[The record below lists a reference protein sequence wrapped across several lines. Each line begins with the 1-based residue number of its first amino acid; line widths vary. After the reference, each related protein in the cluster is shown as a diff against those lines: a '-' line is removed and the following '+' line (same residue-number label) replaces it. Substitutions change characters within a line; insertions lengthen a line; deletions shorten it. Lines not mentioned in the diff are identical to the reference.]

1 MYTIVKET
9 LMVTDS
15 YRKVRH
21 KMKRLFKN
29 RIGKTNKIKNQNNK
43 QFSMFHLA
51 WPIFIESI
59 LMMLVGN
66 VDQYMIAS
74 YSENSVGAIGNANQI
89 INLLLIMF
97 SVISVATTILVSHY
111 IGSKNTEKLPI
122 IYTLSI
128 VLNLIFSFTI
138 AIIIFFF
145 SEQLFNFMSLPD
157 EIFDYAVI
165 YIKLVGGF
173 IFLQSLIGT
182 FSAIFRANKMMKE
195 NMIVSVAI
203 NVFNV
208 IFNALLIH
216 GVGPIPALGV
226 AGAAIA
232 TNIGRAIG
240 VILYIIIFIKKF
252 DTRISLKYLRPFPT
266 TELKRM
272 LSIGVPS
279 AGESLSYSLAMTIIT
294 KIGNILGLAFGTY
307 VINTMVFSRTF
318 AWFSFL
324 YASSIGQATQVII
337 GNYMGA
343 GEVEDVDKLVMK
355 TWKKAVLI
363 SILISTTL
371 FIFSDSLFGLFS
383 SDPRVLELGKK
394 IMFVE
399 IFLEIGKSSNITL
412 VRSLQAT
419 GDNRFPTMVGII
431 SMWLFA
437 VGVGYLLAT
446 VGNLGLVG
454 VWIGMTLDE
463 ITRTIIFYIRWRKGG
478 WKNIRL
484 VDRR

>member
-1 MYTIVKET
+1 MKYFFKHRINKT
-9 LMVTDS
+9 LTPEKKHM
-15 YRKVRH
+15 
-21 KMKRLFKN
+21 
-29 RIGKTNKIKNQNNK
+29 
-43 QFSMFHLA
+43 SMFHLA
-51 WPIFIESI
+51 WPIFVESI
-59 LMMLVGN
+59 LLMLVGN
-66 VDQYMIAS
+66 VDQYMVAS
-74 YSENSVGAIGNANQI
+74 YSENAVGAIGNANQI

-97 SVISVATTILVSHY
+97 SIISIATTILVSHY
-111 IGSKNTEKLPI
+111 IGSKNTEKLPA

-128 VLNLIFSFTI
+128 TLNLIFSFTI
-138 AIIIFFF
+138 AIIIFLF

-157 EIFDYAVI
+157 EIFADAVT

-195 NMIVSVAI
+195 NMIVSIAI
-203 NVFNV
+203 NIFNV
-208 IFNALLIH
+208 LSNALLIN
-216 GVGPIPALGV
+216 GAGPIPALGV

-232 TNIGRAIG
+232 TNISRVVG

-252 DTRISLKYLRPFPT
+252 DAKISLRYLRPFPT

-272 LSIGVPS
+272 LSIGIPS
-279 AGESLSYSLAMTIIT
+279 AGESVSYSFAMTMIT

-307 VINTMVFSRTF
+307 VINTRIFSKTF

-324 YASSIGQATQVII
+324 YASAIGQASQVII
-337 GNYMGA
+337 GNHMGA
-343 GEVEDVDKLVMK
+343 GDVEEVDKVVMK
-355 TWKKAVLI
+355 TLRNSVLI
-363 SILISTTL
+363 SICISLTL
-371 FIFSDSLFGLFS
+371 FIFSDTLFGLFS

-454 VWIGMTLDE
+454 LWIGMTLDE
-463 ITRTIIFYIRWRKGG
+463 GLRTIIFFIRWKKGR

-484 VDRR
+484 VDR

>member
-1 MYTIVKET
+1 
-9 LMVTDS
+9 
-15 YRKVRH
+15 
-21 KMKRLFKN
+21 MKRFFKN
-29 RIGKTNKIKNQNNK
+29 RVNKTLTPEKNQM
-43 QFSMFHLA
+43 SLFHLA
-51 WPIFIESI
+51 WPIFVESI

-66 VDQYMIAS
+66 VDQYMVAS

-97 SVISVATTILVSHY
+97 SMISVATTILVSHY
-111 IGSKNTEKLPI
+111 IGSKNTEKLPVL
-122 IYTLSI
+122 YTLS
-128 VLNLIFSFTI
+128 VTFNLIFSFTI
-138 AIIIFFF
+138 AVIIFLF
-145 SEQLFNFMSLPD
+145 SNQIFNFMSLPN
-157 EIFDYAVI
+157 EILADAITYL
-165 YIKLVGGF
+165 KLVGGF
-173 IFLQSLIGT
+173 IFLQGLIGT

-195 NMIVSVAI
+195 NMVVSISI

-208 IFNALLIH
+208 IFNIFLIN
-216 GVGPIPALGV
+216 GFGPIPALGV

-232 TNIGRAIG
+232 TIISRVAG
-240 VILYIIIFIKKF
+240 VIIYIVIFIKKF
-252 DTRISLKYLRPFPT
+252 EARISLKHLRPFPSI
-266 TELKRM
+266 ELKRM

-279 AGESLSYSLAMTIIT
+279 AGESLSYSFAMTMIT
-294 KIGNILGLAFGTY
+294 KVGNILALAFGTY
-307 VINTMVFSRTF
+307 VINTMVFSKTF

-324 YASSIGQATQVII
+324 YASAIGQATQVII
-337 GNYMGA
+337 GTHMGA
-343 GEVEDVDKLVMK
+343 GEVEDVDRLVMK
-355 TWKKAVLI
+355 TWRNAVLI
-363 SILISTTL
+363 SICISTTL

-454 VWIGMTLDE
+454 LWIGMTIDE
-463 ITRTIIFYIRWRKGG
+463 CIRTIIFFIRWKKGR

-484 VDRR
+484 VDRK